1 MKKQC
6 IGPMGQLIKRYLI
19 LKRSFGL
26 SSKNAGYLLDGFNR
40 YLAICFPKINRIT
53 REMVVGYL
61 STTNHISSATRQQYL
76 THLRQFCRFLFQLNP
91 NNYIPEKNLFPPERK
106 KYRFHI
112 YSVEELKNILRL
124 TCQLGPP
131 QSLRPYTSTTIFSL
145 LWVSGMR
152 ISEVLN
158 LNLGDVDLETG
169 VIHIRQTKFYKSRFI
184 PLSLST
190 AEALR
195 RYRNKR
201 ARYGHSC
208 HVTAPLFVNQR
219 GKRCGSRG
227 IQHVFCDIIEQLEI
241 KTTQGRRPRIHDFR
255 HSFATRWLN
264 EFSKSGKDPTAY
276 LPILATYLG
285 HTKIDY
291 TQVYLHPSLELLQ
304 TAGQQFNDHIHK
316 LQTERNPL

>member
-6 IGPMGQLIKRYLI
+6 AGPMGQLIKRYLMM
-19 LKRSFGL
+19 KRSFGL
-26 SSKNAGYLLDGFNR
+26 SSKNASYLLNDFNR
-40 YLAICFPKINRIT
+40 YLGICFQKTDCIT

-61 STTNHISSATRQQYL
+61 NATNHISSATRQQYL

-91 NNYIPEKNLFPPERK
+91 RSYIPEKNLLPPERR

-112 YSVEELKNILRL
+112 YSFKELEDILRL
-124 TCQLGPP
+124 ARQLGPP
-131 QSLRPYTSTTIFSL
+131 RSLRPRTASVIFSL

-158 LNLGDVDLETG
+158 LNLGDLDLDAG
-169 VIHIRQTKFYKSRFI
+169 VIHIRQTKFYKSRYI

-190 AEALR
+190 VEALR
-195 RYRNKR
+195 RYLNKR
-201 ARYGHSC
+201 TEYGHSC
-208 HVTAPLFVNQR
+208 HAAAPLFVNRR

-227 IQHVFCDIIEQLEI
+227 IQHMFCGIVERLKIQ
-241 KTTQGRRPRIHDFR
+241 TAQGRRPRIHDFR

-276 LPILATYLG
+276 IPILATYLG

-304 TAGQQFNDHIHK
+304 AAGQQFNDHIHK
-316 LQTERNPL
+316 LKTERDPL

>member
-1 MKKQC
+1 
-6 IGPMGQLIKRYLI
+6 
-19 LKRSFGL
+19 
-26 SSKNAGYLLDGFNR
+26 
-40 YLAICFPKINRIT
+40 
-53 REMVVGYL
+53 MVVGYL
-61 STTNHISSATRQQYL
+61 SSMNNVSSATRQQYL

-91 NNYIPEKNLFPPERK
+91 KNYIPEKNLLPPERR

-112 YSVEELKNILRL
+112 YSLEELGSILRL
-124 TCQLGPP
+124 AGQLGPP
-131 QSLRPYTSTTIFSL
+131 RSLRPHTSTAIFSL

-158 LNLGDVDLETG
+158 LDLGDLDLEAG
-169 VIHIRQTKFYKSRFI
+169 IIHIRQTKFYKSRYI

-190 AEALR
+190 VEALR

-201 ARYGHSC
+201 ARHGHSR
-208 HVTAPLFVNQR
+208 HATAPLFVNQR

-227 IQHVFCDIIEQLEI
+227 IQHVFCDIVEQLEI

-291 TQVYLHPSLELLQ
+291 TQIYLHPSLELLQ
-304 TAGQQFNDHIHK
+304 AAGQQFNEHIYK
-316 LQTERNPL
+316 LKTERTPL